1 MITFFFFYLFYF
13 IFDFTFLHELT
24 PDNGGGGGR
33 GGLGGGGGGGG
44 RRRRSLETA
53 EGETFR
59 ASFFLSGAERRGKVI
74 RGDYRRQ
81 VDRRA
86 QEKGVK
92 SKAANWISGGEEEG
106 EAKEPVAGG
115 GGIKRNPPTVS
126 CARHTHAHAGPFKAF
141 TTCAVCPAPLAAA
154 PRAFEWRLECAP
166 YPTPPHSTSPPHP
179 RLPSL
184 PPTTLALSGSAIKDG
199 RAQ

>member
-24 PDNGGGGGR
+24 PDNGGGGGGGGR

-59 ASFFLSGAERRGKVI
+59 PSFFLSGAERRGKVI

-106 EAKEPVAGG
+106 EAKEPVARGG
-115 GGIKRNPPTVS
+115 GNKKKPSDCLVRAPHTRARRPIQSVYNLRCLS
-126 CARHTHAHAGPFKAF
+126 CSAG
-141 TTCAVCPAPLAAA
+141 CC
-154 PRAFEWRLECAP
+154 
-166 YPTPPHSTSPPHP
+166 TSC
-179 RLPSL
+179 
-184 PPTTLALSGSAIKDG
+184 I
-199 RAQ
+199 